1 MPFKKISLLAVTA
14 LSVLA
19 LAACDIDDDDKVEKQ
34 QNTTNQVAKKD
45 NTSVKLSEKEAKKK
59 AFEAAGVK
67 EKEATNLQLEQDF
80 DDATPTYDIEFTK
93 DQTEY
98 SYTIDANTG
107 DILEESTE
115 KAEGTASHTST
126 SSTLNQEDAK
136 KKALDAAKV
145 SEKDVDNVRVEEDS
159 DSESPSYDI
168 EFSKDGIEYS
178 YTIDAN
184 TGDILEQSSE
194 SVNN

>member
-1 MPFKKISLLAVTA
+1 MPFKKLSLLAVTA

-19 LAACDIDDDDKVEKQ
+19 LAACDMDDDDKVEKQ

-45 NTSVKLSEKEAKKK
+45 NTSVKLSENEAKKK

-67 EKEATNLQLEQDF
+67 EKEITNLQVEQDF

-115 KAEGTASHTST
+115 KADGLTNKTST
-126 SSTLNQEDAK
+126 SYKLNQDEAK
-136 KKALDAAKV
+136 KKALEAAKV
-145 SEKDVDNVRVEEDS
+145 SEKDVDNIIVEEDF
-159 DSESPSYDI
+159 DDAKPSYDI
-168 EFSKDGIEYS
+168 EFVKDGTEYS
-178 YTIDAN
+178 YAIDAN

>member
-59 AFEAAGVK
+59 AFEAAGVT
-67 EKEATNLQLEQDF
+67 EKEVSNLQVKQDF
-80 DDATPTYDIEFTK
+80 DDATPTYEIDFVK

-98 SYTIDANTG
+98 NYSIDANTG
-107 DILEESTE
+107 DIVEESTE
-115 KAEGTASHTST
+115 KADDLGN
-126 SSTLNQEDAK
+126 SSSQSVKLSQDEAK
-136 KKALDAAKV
+136 KKALESASL
-145 SEKDVDNVRVEEDS
+145 SEKEVKNLIIEEDVDDVT
-159 DSESPSYDI
+159 PSYDI
-168 EFSKDGIEYS
+168 EFVKDGTEYS

-184 TGDILEQSSE
+184 TGDILEQSTE
-194 SVNN
+194 SVND

>member
-19 LAACDIDDDDKVEKQ
+19 LAACDMDDDDKVEKQ

-67 EKEATNLQLEQDF
+67 EKEATNLQVEQDF

-115 KAEGTASHTST
+115 KAKGAASHTST
-126 SSTLNQEDAK
+126 SSALNQEDAK

-184 TGDILEQSSE
+184 TGDIIEQSSE

>member
-19 LAACDIDDDDKVEKQ
+19 LAACDMDDDDKVEKQ

-59 AFEAAGVK
+59 AFEAAGVT
-67 EKEATNLQLEQDF
+67 EKEVINLQVEQDF
-80 DDATPTYDIEFTK
+80 DDATPTYEIDFVK
-93 DQTEY
+93 DQTECNY
-98 SYTIDANTG
+98 SIDANTG

-115 KAEGTASHTST
+115 KADDLGN
-126 SSTLNQEDAK
+126 SSSQSVKLSQDEAK
-136 KKALDAAKV
+136 KKALESASL
-145 SEKDVDNVRVEEDS
+145 SEKDVQNLIIEEDF
-159 DSESPSYDI
+159 DDATPSYDI
-168 EFSKDGIEYS
+168 EFVKDGTEYS

-184 TGDILEQSSE
+184 TGDILEQSTE
-194 SVNN
+194 SIND

>member
-19 LAACDIDDDDKVEKQ
+19 LAACDMDDDDKVEKQ

-45 NTSVKLSEKEAKKK
+45 NTSVKLSENEAKKK

-67 EKEATNLQLEQDF
+67 EKEITNLQVEQDF

-115 KAEGTASHTST
+115 KADGLTNKTST
-126 SSTLNQEDAK
+126 SYKLNQDEAK
-136 KKALDAAKV
+136 KKALEAAKV
-145 SEKDVDNVRVEEDS
+145 SEKDVDNIIVEEDF
-159 DSESPSYDI
+159 DDAKPSYDI
-168 EFSKDGIEYS
+168 EFVKDDTEYS
-178 YTIDAN
+178 YVIDAN

>member
-1 MPFKKISLLAVTA
+1 MPFKKLSLLAVTA

-19 LAACDIDDDDKVEKQ
+19 LAACDMDDDDKVEKQ

-45 NTSVKLSEKEAKKK
+45 NTSVKLSENEAKKK

-67 EKEATNLQLEQDF
+67 EKEVTNLQVEQDF

-115 KAEGTASHTST
+115 KADGLTNKTST
-126 SSTLNQEDAK
+126 SYKLNQDEAK
-136 KKALDAAKV
+136 KKALEAAKV
-145 SEKDVDNVRVEEDS
+145 SEKDVDNIIVEEDF
-159 DSESPSYDI
+159 DDAKPSYDI
-168 EFSKDGIEYS
+168 EFVKDGTEYS
-178 YTIDAN
+178 YVIDAN

>member
-19 LAACDIDDDDKVEKQ
+19 LAACDMDDDDKVEKQ

-45 NTSVKLSEKEAKKK
+45 NTSVKLSEQEAKKK
-59 AFEAAGVK
+59 TFEAAGVK
-67 EKEATNLQLEQDF
+67 EKEATNLQVEQDF

-115 KAEGTASHTST
+115 KAKGAASHTST
-126 SSTLNQEDAK
+126 SSTLNQDAAK

-145 SEKDVDNVRVEEDS
+145 SEKDIDNVRVEEDS

-184 TGDILEQSSE
+184 TGDIIEQSSE

>member
-1 MPFKKISLLAVTA
+1 MLFKKISLLAVTA

-19 LAACDIDDDDKVEKQ
+19 LAACDMDDDDKVEKQ

-45 NTSVKLSEKEAKKK
+45 NASVKLSEKEAKKK

-67 EKEATNLQLEQDF
+67 EKEATNLQVEQDF
-80 DDATPTYDIEFTK
+80 DDATPTYEIEFTK

-115 KAEGTASHTST
+115 KADGLTNKTST
-126 SSTLNQEDAK
+126 SYKLNQDEAK
-136 KKALDAAKV
+136 KKALAAAKV
-145 SEKDVDNVRVEEDS
+145 SEKDVDNIIVEEDF
-159 DSESPSYDI
+159 DDAKPSYDI
-168 EFSKDGIEYS
+168 EFVKDGTEYS

>member
-19 LAACDIDDDDKVEKQ
+19 LAACDMDDDDKVEKQ

-67 EKEATNLQLEQDF
+67 EKEATNLQVEQDF

-184 TGDILEQSSE
+184 TGDIIEQSSE

>member
-19 LAACDIDDDDKVEKQ
+19 LAACDMDDDDKVEKK

-59 AFEAAGVK
+59 AFEAAGVT
-67 EKEATNLQLEQDF
+67 EKEVSNLQVEQDF
-80 DDATPTYDIEFTK
+80 DDATPTYEIDFVK

-98 SYTIDANTG
+98 NYSIDANTG
-107 DILEESTE
+107 DIVEESTE
-115 KAEGTASHTST
+115 KADDLGK
-126 SSTLNQEDAK
+126 SSSQSVKLSQDEAK
-136 KKALDAAKV
+136 KKALESASL
-145 SEKDVDNVRVEEDS
+145 SEKEVKNLIIEEDVDDVT
-159 DSESPSYDI
+159 PSYDI
-168 EFSKDGIEYS
+168 EFVKDGTEYS

-184 TGDILEQSSE
+184 TGDILEQSTE
-194 SVNN
+194 SVND

>member
-19 LAACDIDDDDKVEKQ
+19 LAACDMDDDDKVEKQ

-67 EKEATNLQLEQDF
+67 EKEATNLQVEQDF
-80 DDATPTYDIEFTK
+80 DDVTPTYDIEFTK

-107 DILEESTE
+107 DILKESTE
-115 KAEGTASHTST
+115 KADDLGNSLSQSVKLSQDE
-126 SSTLNQEDAK
+126 AK
-136 KKALDAAKV
+136 KKALESASL
-145 SEKDVDNVRVEEDS
+145 SEKDVQNLIIEEDF
-159 DSESPSYDI
+159 DDATPSYDI
-168 EFSKDGIEYS
+168 EFVKDGTEYS
-178 YTIDAN
+178 YTVDAN
-184 TGDILEQSSE
+184 TGDILEQSTE
-194 SVNN
+194 SIND

>member
-19 LAACDIDDDDKVEKQ
+19 LAACDMDDDDKVEKQ

-67 EKEATNLQLEQDF
+67 EKEVTNLQVEQDF
-80 DDATPTYDIEFTK
+80 DDATPTYEIDFVK

-98 SYTIDANTG
+98 NYSIDANTG
-107 DILEESTE
+107 DIVEESTE
-115 KAEGTASHTST
+115 KADDLGN
-126 SSTLNQEDAK
+126 SSSQSVKLSQDEAK
-136 KKALDAAKV
+136 KKALESASL
-145 SEKDVDNVRVEEDS
+145 SEKDVQNLIIEEDF
-159 DSESPSYDI
+159 DDATPSYDI
-168 EFSKDGIEYS
+168 EFVKDGTEYS

-184 TGDILEQSSE
+184 TGDILEQSTE
-194 SVNN
+194 SIND

>member
-1 MPFKKISLLAVTA
+1 MLFKKISLLAVTA

-19 LAACDIDDDDKVEKQ
+19 LAACDMDDDDKLEKQ
-34 QNTTNQVAKKD
+34 QNTTNQVAKKN

-67 EKEATNLQLEQDF
+67 EKEATNLQVEQDF

-115 KAEGTASHTST
+115 KADGLTNKTST
-126 SSTLNQEDAK
+126 SYKLNQDEAK
-136 KKALDAAKV
+136 KKALEAAKV
-145 SEKDVDNVRVEEDS
+145 SEKDVDNIIVEEDF
-159 DSESPSYDI
+159 DDAKPSYDI
-168 EFSKDGIEYS
+168 EFVKDGTEYS
-178 YTIDAN
+178 YAIDAN

>member
-19 LAACDIDDDDKVEKQ
+19 LAACDMDDDDKVENQ

-67 EKEATNLQLEQDF
+67 EKEITNLQVEQDF

-115 KAEGTASHTST
+115 KADGLTNKTST
-126 SSTLNQEDAK
+126 SYKLNQDEAK
-136 KKALDAAKV
+136 KKALEAAKV
-145 SEKDVDNVRVEEDS
+145 SEKDVDNIIVEEDF
-159 DSESPSYDI
+159 DDAKPSYDI
-168 EFSKDGIEYS
+168 EFVKDGTEYS
-178 YTIDAN
+178 YAIDAN

>member
-19 LAACDIDDDDKVEKQ
+19 LAACDMDDDDKVEKQ

-67 EKEATNLQLEQDF
+67 EKEATNLQVEQDF

-115 KAEGTASHTST
+115 KAEGAASHTST

>member
-19 LAACDIDDDDKVEKQ
+19 LVACDMDDDDKVEKQ

-67 EKEATNLQLEQDF
+67 EKEVTNLQVEQDF

-115 KAEGTASHTST
+115 KADGLTNKTST
-126 SSTLNQEDAK
+126 SSKLNQDEAK
-136 KKALDAAKV
+136 KKALEAAKV

>member
-1 MPFKKISLLAVTA
+1 MPFKKISILTVTA

-59 AFEAAGVK
+59 AFEAAGVT
-67 EKEATNLQLEQDF
+67 EKEVSNLQVEQDF
-80 DDATPTYDIEFTK
+80 DDATPTYEIDFVK

-98 SYTIDANTG
+98 NYSIDANTG
-107 DILEESTE
+107 DIVEESTE
-115 KAEGTASHTST
+115 KADDLGN
-126 SSTLNQEDAK
+126 SSSQSVKLSQDEAK
-136 KKALDAAKV
+136 KKALESASL
-145 SEKDVDNVRVEEDS
+145 SEKEVKNLIIEEDVDDVT
-159 DSESPSYDI
+159 PSYDI
-168 EFSKDGIEYS
+168 EFVKDGTEYS

-184 TGDILEQSSE
+184 TGDILEQSTE
-194 SVNN
+194 SVND

>member
-19 LAACDIDDDDKVEKQ
+19 LAACDMDDDDKVEKQ

-59 AFEAAGVK
+59 AFEAAGVT
-67 EKEATNLQLEQDF
+67 EKEVINLQVEQDF

-93 DQTEY
+93 DQTQY

-115 KAEGTASHTST
+115 KADGLTNKTST
-126 SSTLNQEDAK
+126 SSKLNQDEAK
-136 KKALDAAKV
+136 KKALEAAKV
-145 SEKDVDNVRVEEDS
+145 SEKDVDNIIVEEDF
-159 DSESPSYDI
+159 DDATPSYDI
-168 EFSKDGIEYS
+168 EFVKDGTEYS

-184 TGDILEQSSE
+184 TGDILEQSTE
-194 SVNN
+194 SIND

>member
-19 LAACDIDDDDKVEKQ
+19 LAACDMDDDDKVEKQ

-67 EKEATNLQLEQDF
+67 EKEVTNLQVEQDF

-93 DQTEY
+93 DQTQY

-115 KAEGTASHTST
+115 KADGLTNKTST
-126 SSTLNQEDAK
+126 SSKLNQDEAK
-136 KKALDAAKV
+136 KKALEAAKV
-145 SEKDVDNVRVEEDS
+145 SEKDVDNIIVEEDF
-159 DSESPSYDI
+159 DDDTPSYDI
-168 EFSKDGIEYS
+168 NFSKDAIEYS

-184 TGDILEQSSE
+184 TGDIIEQSSE

>member
-19 LAACDIDDDDKVEKQ
+19 LAACDMDDDDKVEKQ

-67 EKEATNLQLEQDF
+67 EKEATNLQVEQDF

-115 KAEGTASHTST
+115 KADDLGN
-126 SSTLNQEDAK
+126 SSSQSVKLSQDEAK
-136 KKALDAAKV
+136 KKALESASL
-145 SEKDVDNVRVEEDS
+145 SEKDVQNLIIEEDF
-159 DSESPSYDI
+159 DDATPSYDI
-168 EFSKDGIEYS
+168 EFVKDGTEYS

-184 TGDILEQSSE
+184 TGDILEQSTE
-194 SVNN
+194 SIND

>member
-19 LAACDIDDDDKVEKQ
+19 LAACDMDDDDKVEKQ

-67 EKEATNLQLEQDF
+67 EKEATNLQVEQDF

>member
-19 LAACDIDDDDKVEKQ
+19 LAACDMDDDDKVEKQ

-45 NTSVKLSEKEAKKK
+45 NTSVKLSENEAKKK

-67 EKEATNLQLEQDF
+67 EKEITNLQVEQDF

-115 KAEGTASHTST
+115 KADGLTNKTST
-126 SSTLNQEDAK
+126 SYKLNQDEAK
-136 KKALDAAKV
+136 KKALEAAKV
-145 SEKDVDNVRVEEDS
+145 SEKDVDNIIVEEDF
-159 DSESPSYDI
+159 DDAKPSYDI
-168 EFSKDGIEYS
+168 EFVKDGTEYS
-178 YTIDAN
+178 YAIDAN

>member
-19 LAACDIDDDDKVEKQ
+19 LAACDMDDDDKVEKQ

-59 AFEAAGVK
+59 AFEAAGVT
-67 EKEATNLQLEQDF
+67 EKEVINLQVEQDF
-80 DDATPTYDIEFTK
+80 DDATPTYEIDFVK

-98 SYTIDANTG
+98 NYSIDANTG

-115 KAEGTASHTST
+115 KADDLGN
-126 SSTLNQEDAK
+126 SSSQSVKLSQDEAK
-136 KKALDAAKV
+136 KKALESASL
-145 SEKDVDNVRVEEDS
+145 SEKDVQNLIIEEDF
-159 DSESPSYDI
+159 DDATPSYDI
-168 EFSKDGIEYS
+168 EFVKDGTEYS

-184 TGDILEQSSE
+184 TGDILEQSTE
-194 SVNN
+194 SIND